1 METRRKHSEFCFSS
15 IKATTLSR
23 KYRFIPRN
31 ARNLRSGPSSELAMK
46 SLVLLPL
53 LLFSYTGFAQSPAE
67 SIRLNQVG
75 FYPNAVKKAVILKGA
90 SFAIV
95 SGKDTVF
102 RGITAAARVN
112 PYSQKESYLADF
124 SALKKPGTYQLIVP
138 GLAASYPFKIQA
150 NVHQQVAK
158 ASIKMFYYNRVSTP
172 LSKAFAG
179 KWARPAGHSDTKVWV
194 HPSAASKERPAGTV
208 ISSPG
213 GWYDAG
219 DYNKYIVN
227 SGITVGTMLSLYEDY
242 PAYVKKLA
250 IDIPEKTNAIPD
262 LLDEVLVNLRWM
274 LTMQDPNDGGVYHKL
289 TNAKFDGM
297 IMPHEAKAVRYVVQK
312 STAATLDFAAVM
324 AQAARIFKPFSREL
338 PGLADSCRV
347 SSVMAWNWAKE
358 NPKILYEQEVIN
370 KNFDPDIS
378 TGTYGDRQ
386 VSDEWIWASAE
397 LYALTKD
404 KQYRLAWI
412 PEPTAP
418 LPSWNQVRTLGY
430 YTLTRLQSQLPEV
443 AQTEVTGIRSLL
455 LKAADDLIANYQSG
469 DYATVMGQ
477 TAKDFSWGS
486 SSVAANQGIVLLHAY
501 RLRPK
506 KEYLEGALSNL
517 DYLLGRN
524 ATGYCFLTGAGSK
537 PPLHP
542 HHRLSKADGVPEPVP
557 GMLSGGPNPGQQDKC
572 TTYPNAFPN
581 ESFTDEVCSYAS
593 NEIAINWN
601 APLVYL
607 SVALEAL
614 QGKL

>member
-1 METRRKHSEFCFSS
+1 MKRLFFLFVFFC
-15 IKATTLSR
+15 
-23 KYRFIPRN
+23 
-31 ARNLRSGPSSELAMK
+31 
-46 SLVLLPL
+46 
-53 LLFSYTGFAQSPAE
+53 SYSGFAQSASE
-67 SIRLNQVG
+67 SIQLNQVG
-75 FYPNAVKKAVILKGA
+75 FYPNALKRAVIMKGS
-90 SFAIV
+90 SFVIV

-102 RGITAAARVN
+102 RGKTEAARIN
-112 PYSQKESYLADF
+112 PYSKKESHLADF
-124 SALKKPGTYQLIVP
+124 SAFKKPGTYQLVVP
-138 GLAASYPFKIQA
+138 EIGASYPFKIQT
-150 NVHQQVAK
+150 NVHLPIAK
-158 ASIKMFYYNRVSTP
+158 AGIKMFYYNRVSTA
-172 LSKAFAG
+172 LSKPFAG
-179 KWARPAGHSDTKVWV
+179 KWARPAGHSDAKVIV

-227 SGITVGTMLSLYEDY
+227 SGITVGTLLSLYEDY
-242 PAYVKKLA
+242 PAYVRKLV

-274 LTMQDPNDGGVYHKL
+274 LTMQDPHDGGVYHKL

-297 IMPHEAKAVRYVVQK
+297 IMPHEAKTVRYVVQK

-324 AQAARIFKPFSREL
+324 AQAARVFKPLLREL
-338 PGLADSCRV
+338 PGLSDSCRV
-347 SSVMAWNWAKE
+347 RAVQAWNWAKE
-358 NPKILYEQEVIN
+358 HPKVLYEQEEIN
-370 KNFDPDIS
+370 RNFDPDVS

-412 PEPTAP
+412 PEPNAP

-430 YTLTRLQSQLPEV
+430 YTLTRLQTQLPEA
-443 AQTEVTGIRSLL
+443 AQTEVNGIRNLL
-455 LKAADDLIANYQSG
+455 LKAADDLIANYSSG

-486 SSVAANQGIVLLHAY
+486 SSVAANQGIALLHAY

-537 PPLHP
+537 SPLHP
-542 HHRLSKADGVPEPVP
+542 HHRLSEADGVPEPVP

-572 TTYPNAFPN
+572 PTYPNQLPN

-601 APLVYL
+601 APFVYL
-607 SVALEAL
+607 AVAMEAL
-614 QGKL
+614 QGKFH

>member
-1 METRRKHSEFCFSS
+1 
-15 IKATTLSR
+15 
-23 KYRFIPRN
+23 
-31 ARNLRSGPSSELAMK
+31 MK